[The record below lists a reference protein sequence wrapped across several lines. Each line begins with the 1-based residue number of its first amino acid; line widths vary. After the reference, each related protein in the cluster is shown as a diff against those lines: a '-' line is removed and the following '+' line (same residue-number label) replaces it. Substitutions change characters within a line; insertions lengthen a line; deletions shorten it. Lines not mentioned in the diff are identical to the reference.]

1 MKSPV
6 KIILI
11 IFAVLQLLAVLYLA
25 VPAIPKKIKEQS
37 PGSNYSSDKIFLSFN
52 LSSDKYEINTEKD
65 NSNDG
70 RERISLKIPGDT
82 KGVEITR
89 IKDEKYI
96 KVLNEKIKTLQNPF
110 KARFAIN
117 TIRRDVKKRL
127 LSGTVDERDFEDMK
141 IKVYK
146 GQDRRFIFAQII
158 FEDGHVDYTAEG
170 NIGSYY
176 YSIELVE
183 ESGPED
189 ILKFMETATVIQN

>member
-96 KVLNEKIKTLQNPF
+96 EVLNEKIKTLQNPF